1 MSAKCSSYFPFAR
14 RGDCRWSALGSGAI
28 YFDAS
33 AWLQAILPGRDHLIP
48 CCYSVVDDGD
58 AVADLA
64 DFEGARFHRAVR
76 LYNIGVVAVRPTLQ
90 RAWRHRHHIRRSAR
104 EQTDVEELTRPQ
116 CAILVREGAFETHR
130 AGGLRDLVVENRQ
143 GALGQ
148 LPVVVTAHREDVHG
162 TRFQRRLNGS
172 ELTLRQSEDD

>member
-1 MSAKCSSYFPFAR
+1 MRAKCSSYFPFAR

-33 AWLQAILPGRDHLIP
+33 AWLQAILPGRDHLIT

-64 DFEGARFHRAVR
+64 DFEGARFHRTVR

-90 RAWRHRHHIRRSAR
+90 RAWRHGHHIRRSAR
-104 EQTDVEELTRPQ
+104 EQANVEKLARPQ
-116 CAILVREGAFETHR
+116 GAILVGESPLETHR
-130 AGGLRDLVVENRQ
+130 AGGLGDLVVENRH

-148 LPVVVTAHREDVHG
+148 LSVVVTAHRVGANG
-162 TRFQRRLNGS
+162 TRFQRRLDGS